1 MINYHTRLLSS
12 FEETGNIVCMGL
24 DPDLECLPFPE
35 LGKSER
41 IVKFFSTLF
50 SKMAEKGLIPS
61 AFKPNIGYYS
71 SLDVPFEGDYG
82 GSKALSEI
90 IVMIRMLF
98 PSSLIILD
106 SKRGDIARSSQNY
119 ADEAFSSWKADSVTV
134 SPYMG
139 ADSINP
145 FKKEGKGF
153 YVLCRTSNPGGA
165 DLQNQVL
172 ENGKPVYMAVAEKIV
187 GWNEGSGSVGAV
199 VGATHMKELEDIV
212 SYFAGN
218 DVPILVP
225 GVGSQGGSAPDVL
238 SSLKKAGYDARLCR
252 INSSS
257 GLTHPWKKKAK
268 EAPENWLDLSLDNIS
283 KLISE
288 CTIDG

>member
-1 MINYHTRLLSS
+1 
-12 FEETGNIVCMGL
+12 
-24 DPDLECLPFPE
+24 
-35 LGKSER
+35 
-41 IVKFFSTLF
+41 
-50 SKMAEKGLIPS
+50 
-61 AFKPNIGYYS
+61 
-71 SLDVPFEGDYG
+71 
-82 GSKALSEI
+82 
-90 IVMIRMLF
+90 MIRMLF